1 MGETGSPGVSDTMRA
16 LLKVGPEPG
25 LSLVEVPVPTIGPN
39 DVLVRV
45 RSTGIC
51 GTDLHIAAWDD
62 WAQRT
67 IRTPRIIGH
76 EFSGEIA
83 ALGAAVEGLEI
94 GQLVSGEGHIVCG
107 QCRNC
112 RAGRRHLCVRTQG
125 IGVQLDGAFA
135 DYVAIPASNAWVHR
149 HPIDMDVAAIFDPF
163 GNAVHTALQF
173 PCLGEDVLVSGAGPI
188 GIMAAMVA
196 RHAGARFVVITD
208 LSDERLALASRLG
221 ATRTVNV
228 TSETIADAQRDLGM
242 TEGFDVGLEMSGA
255 PAALRDMV
263 ANMTHGGRI
272 AMLGIPTGE
281 TTLDL
286 STLVFHMITL
296 KGIYGREMFETWY
309 AMSVLIQSGLDISG
323 VITDRFD
330 ASGHEAAFAAAASG
344 HGGKVVMHWS

>member
-1 MGETGSPGVSDTMRA
+1 MMRA
-16 LLKVGPEPG
+16 LVKESPAPG
-25 LSLVEVPVPTIGPN
+25 LSFVEVPVPAIGPN

-51 GTDLHIAAWDD
+51 GTDLHIASWDD

-67 IRTPRIIGH
+67 IRTPLVIGH
-76 EFSGEIA
+76 EFSGVIA
-83 ALGAAVEGLEI
+83 ALGPAVEGLEV
-94 GQLVSGEGHIVCG
+94 GQLVSGEGHVVCG

-125 IGVQLDGAFA
+125 IGVQLPGAFA
-135 DYVAIPASNAWVHR
+135 DYVAIPASNVWVHR
-149 HPIDMDVAAIFDPF
+149 HPVDVDVAAIFDPF

-196 RHAGARFVVITD
+196 RHAGARFVVVTD

-228 TSETIADAQRDLGM
+228 SSATVADAQRDLGM
-242 TEGFDVGLEMSGA
+242 TEGFDVGLEMSGS
-255 PAALRDMV
+255 PAALRDMI

-272 AMLGIPTGE
+272 AMLGIPSGE

-286 STLVFHMITL
+286 SALVFGMITL
-296 KGIYGREMFETWY
+296 KGIYGREMYETWY
-309 AMSVLIQSGLDISG
+309 AMSVLLQSGLDISG
-323 VITDRFD
+323 IITDRFD
-330 ASGHEAAFAAAASG
+330 AVDHEEAFAAARSG
-344 HGGKVVMHWS
+344 HGGKVILHWS

>member
-163 GNAVHTALQF
+163 GNASTRRCSSPA
-173 PCLGEDVLVSGAGPI
+173 SARTSSSAGPAPS
-188 GIMAAMVA
+188 GSWPRWWRATPAHGSSSSPTFLTSGS
-196 RHAGARFVVITD
+196 RSPAGWVRPV
-208 LSDERLALASRLG
+208 R
-221 ATRTVNV
+221 
-228 TSETIADAQRDLGM
+228 
-242 TEGFDVGLEMSGA
+242 
-255 PAALRDMV
+255 
-263 ANMTHGGRI
+263 
-272 AMLGIPTGE
+272 
-281 TTLDL
+281 
-286 STLVFHMITL
+286 ST
-296 KGIYGREMFETWY
+296 
-309 AMSVLIQSGLDISG
+309 
-323 VITDRFD
+323 
-330 ASGHEAAFAAAASG
+330 
-344 HGGKVVMHWS
+344 